1 MPIRVVALLALML
14 SIWDSVAGQAKTVVI
29 VVMGSSTAEGAG
41 AWPREDSSWVSRLT
55 KAVRRNTADNTDT
68 VVYNLGL
75 GGTTT
80 YVGRE
85 NGFVPPQ
92 GYVGPDP
99 ERNINKALSLNPNII
114 LVNYPSND
122 VANNMTTST
131 TMGNYQKYYEM
142 AAAAGARIYFLT
154 TQPRNALSDAQ
165 KVQIRDQKDAI
176 ISAFPNTSINVWD
189 ALVSSD
195 GFNIHPDVSAG
206 DGIHVNNTGHRR
218 IFEAVAASSFVGAAL
233 PVKLSKF
240 TASQVSDRVD
250 LYWETASESN
260 NSHFVIERSI
270 DNRDFK
276 AIGEVKGKGNSNTK
290 TRYSYSDRKPSP
302 GKNYYR
308 LMQVDLDGKSSF
320 SQVIQ
325 VTQRS
330 APQTIIL
337 YPVPATSVIHLKI
350 AADKKEIVT
359 VSIIDRSGN
368 IKGNYPRK
376 VDKGENVLNFPV
388 SSLPTGNY
396 LMQIKTGS
404 SISKRSFIKL

>member
-1 MPIRVVALLALML
+1 MPLRIFVLLGLIFG
-14 SIWDSVAGQAKTVVI
+14 IWGNAASQTKTVVI

-41 AWPREDSSWVSRLT
+41 ASPRDSSWVSRLT
-55 KAVRRNTADNTDT
+55 RAVRKDLTDNADT

-99 ERNINKALSLNPNII
+99 ERNINKALSLNPDII

-122 VANNMTTST
+122 VANNMSTST
-131 TMGNYQKYYEM
+131 TMGNYQKYHDL
-142 AAAAGARIYFLT
+142 AVASRARIYFLT

-176 ISAFPNTSINVWD
+176 ISTFPATNINVWD
-189 ALVSSD
+189 GLVSSD

-233 PVKLSKF
+233 PVTLTKF
-240 TASQVSDRVD
+240 TASQVGDRVD
-250 LYWETASESN
+250 LNWETASESN
-260 NSHFVIERSI
+260 NSHFVIERST

-290 TRYSYSDRKPSP
+290 TRYSYSDKKPSP

-308 LMQVDLDGKSSF
+308 LKQVDLDGKSSF

-330 APQTIIL
+330 VSQSIIL

-350 AADKKEIVT
+350 AADKKENVT

-368 IKGNYPRK
+368 IKGSYPRK
-376 VDKGENVLNFPV
+376 LDKGENVLNFPV
-388 SSLPTGNY
+388 SSLSTGNY
-396 LMQIKTGS
+396 FMQIKGGS

>member
-308 LMQVDLDGKSSF
+308 LKQVDLDGKSSF

>member
-1 MPIRVVALLALML
+1 MLIRILVVIALML
-14 SIWDSVAGQAKTVVI
+14 SIWDNVAGQAQSVVI

-41 AWPREDSSWVSRLT
+41 AWPKEDSSWVSRLT
-55 KAVRRNTADNTDT
+55 KAVRRNLADNADT

-99 ERNINKALSLNPNII
+99 ERNINKALSLNPDII

-122 VANNMTTST
+122 VANNMSTST
-131 TMGNYQKYYEM
+131 TMGNYQKYHDM

-176 ISAFPNTSINVWD
+176 ISTFPTTSINVWD

-195 GFNIHPDVSAG
+195 GLNIHPDVSAG

-233 PVKLSKF
+233 PVRLTKF
-240 TASQVSDRVD
+240 TASQVVDRVD
-250 LYWETASESN
+250 LNWETASESN
-260 NSHFVIERSI
+260 NSHFVIERST

-290 TRYSYSDRKPSP
+290 TRYSYSDKKPSP

-308 LMQVDLDGKSSF
+308 LKQVDLDGKSSF

-330 APQTIIL
+330 VPQSIIL
-337 YPVPATSVIHLKI
+337 YPVPATSVIHLKL
-350 AADKKEIVT
+350 AADKKENVT

-368 IKGNYPRK
+368 IKSSYPRK
-376 VDKGENVLNFPV
+376 LDKGENILNFPV

-396 LMQIKTGS
+396 LMQIKSEGT
-404 SISKRSFIKL
+404 ISKRSFIKL